1 MDMYVKLMSA
11 YGKSAG
17 IDFKFGGTVANTL
30 DAHRVIGHWQEE
42 KGEEVAKK
50 IVDCMFVGS
59 LSVPFFGGCFA
70 RVEQGEGAEMV
81 AEWGRM
87 REGLMRR
94 MGGSAVLAILRRRTT
109 SLVRSHAAESD
120 DGRRHPGG

>member
-30 DAHRVIGHWQEE
+30 DAHRVIWHWQEE

-50 IVDCMFVGS
+50 IVDCMFIGSSLYCSFVGRFES
-59 LSVPFFGGCFA
+59 GRSGRGG
-70 RVEQGEGAEMV
+70 VEMEVEGEGMGCGAD
-81 AEWGRM
+81 AKG
-87 REGLMRR
+87 
-94 MGGSAVLAILRRRTT
+94 GGSSIFAVL
-109 SLVRSHAAESD
+109 
-120 DGRRHPGG
+120 

>member
-50 IVDCMFVGS
+50 IVDCMFVGF
-59 LSVPFFGGCFA
+59 LC
-70 RVEQGEGAEMV
+70 
-81 AEWGRM
+81 
-87 REGLMRR
+87 
-94 MGGSAVLAILRRRTT
+94 AVL
-109 SLVRSHAAESD
+109 SWVFWK
-120 DGRRHPGG
+120 G